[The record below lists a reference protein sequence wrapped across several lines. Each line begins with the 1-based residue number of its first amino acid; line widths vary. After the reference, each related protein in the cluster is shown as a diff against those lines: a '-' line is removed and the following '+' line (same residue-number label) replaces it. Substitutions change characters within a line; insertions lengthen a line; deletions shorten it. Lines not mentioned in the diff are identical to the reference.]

1 MVSEAGLEPASC
13 LFRVK
18 GKTLNLIKN
27 YILLHNLSTDHFDLK
42 KHNRKYK
49 VITKTC
55 PACANTFIA
64 QKNHPREKQTCS
76 RACSNRHFRSG
87 KTILITKKIIK

>member
-64 QKNHPREKQTCS
+64 QKIIQEK
-76 RACSNRHFRSG
+76 NRHVLVHVQIDILDQG
-87 KTILITKKIIK
+87 KQS